1 MQLVMPSRIINI
13 RLIHADVRVDVVGC
27 GLVAILKGHCAGA
40 AVQLH
45 KRYGLHKRKLRS
57 LHAVAIGVA
66 HAGNLPA
73 EVGVLVG
80 GGARVGSGLALRP
93 GQLAVVINGVDQ
105 RPAVIT
111 SPVVGWSFLPYSFHD
126 LGQRAL
132 LSDGSSLP
140 VVMR

>member
-1 MQLVMPSRIINI
+1 MPSRIINI
-13 RLIHADVRVDVVGC
+13 RLIHADVLVAVVGC
-27 GLVAILKGHCAGA
+27 GLVAILKGHNLGVV
-40 AVQLH
+40 VQLH
-45 KRYGLHKRKLRS
+45 KRHGLYKRKLRS
-57 LHAVAIGVA
+57 LHAVLVRVA

-80 GGARVGSGLALRP
+80 GGARVSRSPLLSAS
-93 GQLAVVINGVDQ
+93 QFFVVIDRADQ

-111 SPVVGWSFLPYSFHD
+111 PPVVGWSFLPYSFHD

>member
-1 MQLVMPSRIINI
+1 MPSRIINI
-13 RLIHADVRVDVVGC
+13 RLIHADVRVDIVGC

-40 AVQLH
+40 TVQIQ
-45 KRYGLHKRKLRS
+45 KRHGLYKRKLRS
-57 LHAVAIGVA
+57 LYEVLVRVA

-73 EVGVLVG
+73 EIGVLVG
-80 GGARVGSGLALRP
+80 GGARVSRSPLLSAS
-93 GQLAVVINGVDQ
+93 QFFVVIDRADQ
-105 RPAVIT
+105 RPTVIT
-111 SPVVGWSFLPYSFHD
+111 PPVVGWSFLPYSFHD